1 MRDRSKHPVFLMPHM
16 DELDLSIPTQRV
28 EDAVQCVSDNSVAS
42 LYAGALQH
50 FPHEI
55 GYIFGHHPSA
65 GTALSPAVPSA

>member
-50 FPHEI
+50 FPH
-55 GYIFGHHPSA
+55 GHHPSA